1 MTGDKFRLCIDWFST
16 GVCFPLH
23 KERAAAAA
31 GDGLVHLLL
40 SHRLQPGETD
50 WLQTANSKLP
60 LVELLFIF

>member
-1 MTGDKFRLCIDWFST
+1 MTGDKFRLCIDCFST
-16 GVCFPLH
+16 GVCFSLY

-50 WLQTANSKLP
+50 WLQTANSKSP